1 MKDEERHFGAPRRLM
16 PFFILHPS
24 AFILLFL
31 SGCAHYEYDVVQPPE
46 LAVHVGE
53 GSWVAL
59 RRTGDVEYRLRSYD
73 NFLVMLIYNG
83 GQTPVKLLGADSSA
97 VDARGES
104 HPMPSATIP
113 PGSYVKRIFPPP
125 RPRVEPY
132 GPSFSFGVG
141 YVHLQHVHAA
151 PPHAPPAH
159 SHPYHYPYYGQ
170 GFYDTQ
176 PRYYTVYDAND
187 RTFFDWP
194 GGTGVRFTFAL
205 AREGQEGVMRQELLV
220 RRVKM

>member
-1 MKDEERHFGAPRRLM
+1 V
-16 PFFILHPS
+16 PS
-24 AFILLFL
+24 CLFPLFL
-31 SGCAHYEYDVVQPPE
+31 FSGCAHYEYDVVQPPE
-46 LAVHVGE
+46 LAGHVGE

-59 RRTGDVEYRLRSYD
+59 RRTGDIEYRLRSYD
-73 NFLVMLIYNG
+73 NFLVMLICNG

-97 VDARGES
+97 VDSRGES

-141 YVHLQHVHAA
+141 YVHAERVVSAVA
-151 PPHAPPAH
+151 TPAHAPPVRH
-159 SHPYHYPYYGQ
+159 SYPYPYHYPFYGH
-170 GFYDTQ
+170 GFYDSE

-187 RTFFDWP
+187 RTYFDWP
-194 GGTGVRFTFAL
+194 GGTSVRFTFAL